1 MAPAV
6 LGNSAAGSPRR
17 LGCAGTCGGAV
28 TGFAAFGVAGIGV
41 PAGRAAL
48 VVGAAAAA
56 AVPGSGVSRAVVPV
70 AVVPGAV
77 VPVPVAVV
85 PLAVVPLAVVPVA
98 VVPVAVVPVA
108 VVLVAG
114 VAALVRVRLAAF
126 EPAGVVPLLR
136 WLRRPAA
143 CRWPPLRLRII
154 RTAIVRVLRS
164 RVTVCPCTG
173 PPIVTAAPGI
183 GPASARIV
191 LIPLPGWSA
200 GSARGELI
208 CGAGRPLRS
217 RPGSRLPI
225 LLTAGVVAG

>member
-1 MAPAV
+1 
-6 LGNSAAGSPRR
+6 
-17 LGCAGTCGGAV
+17 V
-28 TGFAAFGVAGIGV
+28 TGFAAFGVAGIWV

-48 VVGAAAAA
+48 VVGAAA

-98 VVPVAVVPVA
+98 VVPVAVV
-108 VVLVAG
+108 LVAG

-126 EPAGVVPLLR
+126 EPAGVIPLLR

-143 CRWPPLRLRII
+143 CRWPPRRLRII
-154 RTAIVRVLRS
+154 RTAIIRVLRS

>member
-1 MAPAV
+1 M
-6 LGNSAAGSPRR
+6 
-17 LGCAGTCGGAV
+17 

-48 VVGAAAAA
+48 VVGAAA

-85 PLAVVPLAVVPVA
+85 P
-98 VVPVAVVPVA
+98 VAVVPVA

-114 VAALVRVRLAAF
+114 VAALARVRLAAF
-126 EPAGVVPLLR
+126 EPAGVIPLLR
-136 WLRRPAA
+136 WLLRPAA
-143 CRWPPLRLRII
+143 FRWPPRRLRII
-154 RTAIVRVLRS
+154 RTAIIRVLRS

-191 LIPLPGWSA
+191 LIPLPGWSVR
-200 GSARGELI
+200 SARGELI

-225 LLTAGVVAG
+225 LLTVGVVAG